1 MDHKGWYERKSK
13 EKPFNKIEDMI
24 MLASM
29 GFPGG
34 GRSVITLRLQRHFNI
49 LTFTDLQEEAI
60 STIYTAIGQAF
71 FA

>member
-34 GRSVITLRLQRHFNI
+34 GRSVITLRL
-49 LTFTDLQEEAI
+49 
-60 STIYTAIGQAF
+60 
-71 FA
+71 